1 MVSEYS
7 RMFLVDNRAEEKGFM
22 DSPTA
27 EYNNNLF
34 TILQGEGGRQWLQC
48 INITL
53 APKPSRSRI
62 WKIVPSSP
70 NDKNALLDACL
81 AFAPEFFES
90 CESLNEVKSNLP
102 ENKDALDFD
111 LEKCPEGWEKLR
123 EEARPIF
130 EKKIR
135 ITEFP
140 IPGKLLDSNGK
151 YNAGQKS
158 K

>member
-1 MVSEYS
+1 MTSEYS

-102 ENKDALDFD
+102 DTDM
-111 LEKCPEGWEKLR
+111 LEEKRPEGWEKLR
-123 EEARPIF
+123 EEARTIF

-135 ITEFP
+135 MIEYP

-151 YNAGQKS
+151 YDGNLD
-158 K
+158 

>member
-1 MVSEYS
+1 MTSEYS

-102 ENKDALDFD
+102 DTDM
-111 LEKCPEGWEKLR
+111 LEEKRPEGWEKLR
-123 EEARPIF
+123 EEARTIF

-135 ITEFP
+135 MIEYP

-151 YNAGQKS
+151 YNDNLD
-158 K
+158 

>member
-1 MVSEYS
+1 MTSEYS

-102 ENKDALDFD
+102 DTGM
-111 LEKCPEGWEKLR
+111 LEEKRPEGWEKLR
-123 EEARPIF
+123 EEARTIF

-135 ITEFP
+135 MIEYP

-151 YNAGQKS
+151 YNGNLD
-158 K
+158 

>member
-1 MVSEYS
+1 MTSEYS

-22 DSPTA
+22 DSPTT

-102 ENKDALDFD
+102 DTGM
-111 LEKCPEGWEKLR
+111 LEEKRPEGWEKLR
-123 EEARPIF
+123 EEARTIF

-135 ITEFP
+135 MIEYP

-151 YNAGQKS
+151 YNGNLD
-158 K
+158 

>member
-1 MVSEYS
+1 MTSEYS

-102 ENKDALDFD
+102 DTGM
-111 LEKCPEGWEKLR
+111 LEEKRPEGWEKLR

-135 ITEFP
+135 IIEFP

-151 YNAGQKS
+151 YNGNLD
-158 K
+158 

>member
-1 MVSEYS
+1 MTSEYS
-7 RMFLVDNRAEEKGFM
+7 RMFLVDNLAEEKGFM

-27 EYNNNLF
+27 EYNRNLF
-34 TILQGEGGRQWLQC
+34 IILQGEGDRQWLQC

-81 AFAPEFFES
+81 AFVPEFFES

-102 ENKDALDFD
+102 DTGM
-111 LEKCPEGWEKLR
+111 LEEKRPEGWEKLR
-123 EEARPIF
+123 EEARTIF

-135 ITEFP
+135 MIEYP

-151 YNAGQKS
+151 YNGNLD
-158 K
+158 

>member
-1 MVSEYS
+1 MPAEYS
-7 RMFLVDNRAEEKGFM
+7 RMFLVDNLAEEKGFM

-34 TILQGEGGRQWLQC
+34 TILQGEGDRQWLQC

-53 APKPSRSRI
+53 APKPPRSRI

-102 ENKDALDFD
+102 DTDM
-111 LEKCPEGWEKLR
+111 LEEKRPEGWEKLR
-123 EEARPIF
+123 EEARTIF

-135 ITEFP
+135 MIEYP

-151 YNAGQKS
+151 YNGNLD
-158 K
+158 

>member
-1 MVSEYS
+1 MPAEYS
-7 RMFLVDNRAEEKGFM
+7 RMFLVDNLAEEKGFM
-22 DSPTA
+22 DSSTA
-27 EYNNNLF
+27 EYNRNLF
-34 TILQGEGGRQWLQC
+34 IILQGEGDRQWLQC
-48 INITL
+48 LYIDRKFTPL
-53 APKPSRSRI
+53 SRI
-62 WKIVPSSP
+62 SRIIPCGP

-135 ITEFP
+135 IIEFP

>member
-1 MVSEYS
+1 MTSEYS

-27 EYNNNLF
+27 EYNRNLF
-34 TILQGEGGRQWLQC
+34 IILQGEGDRQWLQC

-102 ENKDALDFD
+102 DTDM
-111 LEKCPEGWEKLR
+111 LEEKRPEGWEKLR
-123 EEARPIF
+123 EEARTIF

-135 ITEFP
+135 MIEYP

-151 YNAGQKS
+151 YNGNLD
-158 K
+158 

>member
-1 MVSEYS
+1 MPAEYS
-7 RMFLVDNRAEEKGFM
+7 RMFLVDNLAEEKGFM

-27 EYNNNLF
+27 EYNRNLF
-34 TILQGEGGRQWLQC
+34 IILQGEGDRQWLQC
-48 INITL
+48 LYIDRKFTPL
-53 APKPSRSRI
+53 SRI
-62 WKIVPSSP
+62 SRIIPCGP

-135 ITEFP
+135 IIEFP

-151 YNAGQKS
+151 YNGNLD
-158 K
+158 